1 MASAAA
7 EQQPAA
13 AEPPA
18 ATSPNFRASAAA
30 ASASPTCCAH
40 LHGAGPEA
48 APVLMP
54 WVGFGT
60 YRLGA
65 NQAKQAV
72 LSALDAGYR
81 MVDTAYIYS
90 GEKTEP
96 EVGRAL
102 ASAMAAGVVR
112 RDEVFVTTKHWRK
125 FHGFEPALG
134 CLERSLKRLQLEYV
148 DCWMMHWPGPA
159 WSTMNRRNDELAA
172 HGPWHYAAEG
182 HGKEQMAALRAETW
196 RAMEH
201 ALRQGKARSIGVSNF
216 TVAHL
221 EALKRTATVWPPS
234 VNQVECHPLF
244 PQAELREYCAREGIV
259 LQARPQSPQRAH
271 PLLPAAPAAARMAAP
286 AAFSSNSSSTTTS
299 PPPLPPHPH
308 PHHPHPA
315 TRHTPR

>member
-1 MASAAA
+1 M
-7 EQQPAA
+7 
-13 AEPPA
+13 
-18 ATSPNFRASAAA
+18 
-30 ASASPTCCAH
+30 
-40 LHGAGPEA
+40 A

-148 DCWMMHWPGPA
+148 DCWMMHWPGHPTPKLMPYR
-159 WSTMNRRNDELAA
+159 WLCHCRVYFLCF
-172 HGPWHYAAEG
+172 
-182 HGKEQMAALRAETW
+182 
-196 RAMEH
+196 
-201 ALRQGKARSIGVSNF
+201 SIC
-216 TVAHL
+216 
-221 EALKRTATVWPPS
+221 PS
-234 VNQVECHPLF
+234 
-244 PQAELREYCAREGIV
+244 
-259 LQARPQSPQRAH
+259 
-271 PLLPAAPAAARMAAP
+271 LPR
-286 AAFSSNSSSTTTS
+286 
-299 PPPLPPHPH
+299 
-308 PHHPHPA
+308 
-315 TRHTPR
+315 